1 MVRDGT
7 AYVLGGT
14 EWSMTDVQ
22 PGTTWRMHVEIADRG
37 QSMKLYIDGTLVAEG
52 TETKDEPRRTI
63 TVSRSGERGETY
75 VRVVNAMAEPAE
87 VDISRIL
94 AALDVSSESAAGAT
108 ATILTGEDPYAGRA
122 GEESPTSPVKTVM
135 DLTGGVYAAP
145 AWSFS
150 TIVIGD

>member
-1 MVRDGT
+1 MER
-7 AYVLGGT
+7 L
-14 EWSMTDVQ
+14 S
-22 PGTTWRMHVEIADRG
+22 P
-37 QSMKLYIDGTLVAEG
+37 EG

-108 ATILTGEDPYAGRA
+108 ATILTGEDRMPAG
-122 GEESPTSPVKTVM
+122 
-135 DLTGGVYAAP
+135 P
-145 AWSFS
+145 ARNRPPAQSKSWW
-150 TIVIGD
+150 I